1 MKKLLTLVLAL
12 VLFACGTSAASA
24 KAITGEAPRSPVGM
38 DISGFSTLDF
48 DQNPV
53 DGSIFQNAALT
64 VINFWETSCGPC
76 ISEMPYFQ
84 QAHEYYS
91 ATPEADVQV
100 YTVLYVGEGS
110 TVPEAITLLQ
120 NYSFGKLIMD
130 DVLAEAFYATEIFP
144 GMLAFPETI
153 LVDSNGIVRYHHFAI
168 YQNYNELNSEIQQ
181 WLAQVPPVTPTEP
194 PAPVVDGD
202 ADGSGSVNV
211 ADALLCLR
219 AAMGLSEFTE
229 EQIARCDMDGSGGI
243 AIVDALTI
251 LRVAM
256 GLIEL

>member
-1 MKKLLTLVLAL
+1 MKKLLAAVTALAL
-12 VLFACGTSAASA
+12 LVCSAA
-24 KAITGEAPRSPVGM
+24 APASQIAAESVCTPVGM

-48 DQNPV
+48 DQNHV
-53 DGSIFQNAALT
+53 DGSIFHHAALT
-64 VINFWETSCGPC
+64 VINFWETCCGPC

-84 QAHEYYS
+84 QAHDHYS

-100 YTVLYVGEGS
+100 YTVLYVGESS

-120 NYSFGKLIMD
+120 DYSFGKLIMD

-194 PAPVVDGD
+194 PAPAADGD
-202 ADGSGSVNV
+202 ADGNGTINV

-219 AAMGLSEFTE
+219 AAMGLLSFTE
-229 EQIARCDMDGSGGI
+229 EQIARCDMDANGGI
-243 AIVDALTI
+243 AISDALTI
-251 LRVAM
+251 LRSAM
-256 GLIEL
+256 GLLND

>member
-1 MKKLLTLVLAL
+1 MKKLLAAVTALAL
-12 VLFACGTSAASA
+12 LVCSAA
-24 KAITGEAPRSPVGM
+24 APASQIAAESVCTPVGM
-38 DISGFSTLDF
+38 DFSGFSTLDF
-48 DQNPV
+48 DQNHV

-64 VINFWETSCGPC
+64 VINFWETCCGPC

-84 QAHEYYS
+84 QAHDHYS
-91 ATPEADVQV
+91 ES
-100 YTVLYVGEGS
+100 S

-120 NYSFGKLIMD
+120 DYSFGKLIMD

-194 PAPVVDGD
+194 PAPAADGD
-202 ADGSGSVNV
+202 ADGNGTINV

-219 AAMGLSEFTE
+219 AAMGLLSFTE
-229 EQIARCDMDGSGGI
+229 EQIARCDMDANGGI
-243 AIVDALTI
+243 AISDALTI
-251 LRVAM
+251 LRSAM
-256 GLIEL
+256 GLLND